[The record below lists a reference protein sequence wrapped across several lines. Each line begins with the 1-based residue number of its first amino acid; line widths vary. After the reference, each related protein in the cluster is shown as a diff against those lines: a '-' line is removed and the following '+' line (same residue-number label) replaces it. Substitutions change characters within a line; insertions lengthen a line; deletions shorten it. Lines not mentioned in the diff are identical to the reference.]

1 MRLVSQNSHGSVKEH
16 QDSAYQEEPT
26 TGAEGHPDLCR
37 KVSLAITA
45 LPFSMV
51 ACCDAWRGKAKGH
64 ILWASDNHMDGIL
77 FELERLTGI
86 GVDFFW
92 Q

>member
-1 MRLVSQNSHGSVKEH
+1 MVCQDSHGSVKEH
-16 QDSAYQEEPT
+16 QDSSYQEEPT
-26 TGAEGHPDLCR
+26 AGAEGHPDLCR

-45 LPFSMV
+45 FPLTKV
-51 ACCDAWRGKAKGH
+51 ACCDAWRGRGC

-77 FELERLTGI
+77 FKLEQVTGSW
-86 GVDFFW
+86 GGSA